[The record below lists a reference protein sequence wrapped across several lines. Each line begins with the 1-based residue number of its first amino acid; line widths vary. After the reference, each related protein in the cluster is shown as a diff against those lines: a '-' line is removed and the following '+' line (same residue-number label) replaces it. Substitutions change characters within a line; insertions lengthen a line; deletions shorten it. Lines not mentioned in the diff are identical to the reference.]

1 MNLDLP
7 APAMDD
13 AHRLHEGI
21 IVAQDRHAL
30 LFARNRELH
39 RQFGWSPEACS
50 ETAWGKD
57 AALHATASRILEQLH
72 LLDCLIERWEIYKSG
87 SWLFIGPF
95 VFLIYQAEHT
105 SMWRWRLS

>member
-1 MNLDLP
+1 MNQDLL

-13 AHRLHEGI
+13 AHWLHEGI

-57 AALHATASRILEQLH
+57 AALHATPSRFLEQLR
-72 LLDCLIERWEIYKSG
+72 LLDCLIAQKG
-87 SWLFIGPF
+87 GKFIKKKWQLVYYWAVCVPD
-95 VFLIYQAEHT
+95 I
-105 SMWRWRLS
+105 SSR